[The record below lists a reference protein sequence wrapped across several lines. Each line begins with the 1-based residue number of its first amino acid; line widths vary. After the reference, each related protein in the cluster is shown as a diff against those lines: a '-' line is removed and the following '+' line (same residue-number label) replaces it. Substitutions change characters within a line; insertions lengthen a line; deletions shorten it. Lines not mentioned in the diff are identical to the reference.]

1 MKKSVLLIISGGV
14 AAYKAL
20 TVIRD
25 LTKIGI
31 KSKVILTKGGSEFVT
46 PLSVGALSGNKVY
59 TDLWNLT
66 DETEMGH
73 IELSRSA
80 DLIAVVPA
88 TANLI
93 AKAANGV
100 ADDLASTTILATD
113 KPVLYA
119 PSMNVRM
126 WEAEATKRNI
136 KTLENDGALFV
147 GPGIGEMACG
157 ETGPGRMS
165 EPHQIVD
172 AIVSLLKITEQKT
185 DKKPIMSLTGK
196 SILITAGPTQEPID
210 PVRYLSN
217 ESSGKQ
223 GYALAEAASK
233 LGAKVTLV
241 SGPVNVDAPPL
252 VKLVK
257 VTTAKEML
265 EACQSSL
272 PADIFISVAA
282 VSDWRP
288 KSCSDKKLK
297 KDGNAPAP
305 LELENNIDIL
315 KTISSSK
322 NRPKFVIGFAAET
335 NNIIENATKKKSR
348 KNCDWII
355 ANDVS
360 GNVMG
365 GNNNKMIVITENK
378 IETWPELTKQESAER
393 LARKIAQ
400 KVI

>member
-93 AKAANGV
+93 AKAANGI

-136 KTLENDGALFV
+136 KTLENVLQKTKQIQGVRFEWDSEHDKIKNDKQIAFPTAFSGESIGFIAQDLEKVIPELVFTDDDGYKSVEYGQLV
-147 GPGIGEMACG
+147 SLGIG
-157 ETGPGRMS
+157 S
-165 EPHQIVD
+165 IQ
-172 AIVSLLKITEQKT
+172 EQQRT
-185 DKKPIMSLTGK
+185 ID
-196 SILITAGPTQEPID
+196 SIYERI
-210 PVRYLSN
+210 N
-217 ESSGKQ
+217 
-223 GYALAEAASK
+223 
-233 LGAKVTLV
+233 
-241 SGPVNVDAPPL
+241 
-252 VKLVK
+252 
-257 VTTAKEML
+257 
-265 EACQSSL
+265 
-272 PADIFISVAA
+272 
-282 VSDWRP
+282 
-288 KSCSDKKLK
+288 KLK
-297 KDGNAPAP
+297 
-305 LELENNIDIL
+305 EI
-315 KTISSSK
+315 
-322 NRPKFVIGFAAET
+322 IG
-335 NNIIENATKKKSR
+335 
-348 KNCDWII
+348 
-355 ANDVS
+355 
-360 GNVMG
+360 G
-365 GNNNKMIVITENK
+365 
-378 IETWPELTKQESAER
+378 
-393 LARKIAQ
+393 
-400 KVI
+400 